1 MRKSRR
7 RSNGDGARPR
17 RPAGGVAKLAAPM
30 TEDELHALLAQR
42 VRYARAQRFMT
53 RKQLAEHSGISLAY
67 LGRIENGTGNI
78 SLGLLR
84 RLALALNLPIVNLLA
99 PEEHPNADLTL
110 IIEFL
115 KRRGEEELAR
125 IRRQLFD
132 GFGPTANRDAR
143 RIALI
148 GIRGVGKSTVGPLL
162 AERLGIPFVELNRE
176 IEKEAGLVVSEIFML
191 YGQRGYR
198 QFERRCLERVIVSH
212 PRVVLAT
219 GGGIVTE
226 AATYEL
232 LLSSFFTIWLKAR
245 PPIMFERVLAQH
257 DARIASPKLR
267 SEALEN
273 IAHTLEARR
282 HLYELA
288 HMSFDTSSKDLNEI
302 VPALLGALP
311 RRANVDP
318 GESSRP
324 ESLVLRLRA

>member
-1 MRKSRR
+1 
-7 RSNGDGARPR
+7 
-17 RPAGGVAKLAAPM
+17 
-30 TEDELHALLAQR
+30 
-42 VRYARAQRFMT
+42 MT
-53 RKQLAEHSGISLAY
+53 RKQLAQQSGISLAY
-67 LGRIENGTGNI
+67 LGRVENGTGNI

-84 RLALALNLPIVNLLA
+84 RLALALSMPIVDLLA

-110 IIEFL
+110 IVEFL
-115 KRRGEEELAR
+115 KRRGQDELAR

-132 GFGPTANRDAR
+132 GFGPTGNRDAR

-162 AERLGIPFVELNRE
+162 ARELGIPFVELNRE
-176 IEKEAGLVVSEIFML
+176 IEKEAGLAVSEIFML

-198 QFERRCLERVIVSH
+198 QLERRCLERVIVSR

-245 PPIMFERVLAQH
+245 PRIMFERVLAQH

-273 IAHTLEARR
+273 IAHSLEARR

-288 HMSFDTSSKDLNEI
+288 HLSFDTSGKDLDE
-302 VPALLGALP
+302 VASALLSALP
-311 RRANVDP
+311 PSAGAGSGESGRPKRRAR
-318 GESSRP
+318 RP
-324 ESLVLRLRA
+324 RA

>member
-1 MRKSRR
+1 
-7 RSNGDGARPR
+7 
-17 RPAGGVAKLAAPM
+17 
-30 TEDELHALLAQR
+30 
-42 VRYARAQRFMT
+42 MT
-53 RKQLAEHSGISLAY
+53 RKQLAQQSGISLAY
-67 LGRIENGTGNI
+67 LGRIEKGTGNI
-78 SLGLLR
+78 SVGLLR
-84 RLALALNLPIVNLLA
+84 RLALALSMPIVDLLA

-115 KRRGEEELAR
+115 KRRGQDELAR

-132 GFGPTANRDAR
+132 GFGPTGTRDAR

-162 AERLGIPFVELNRE
+162 AKRLGIPFVELNRE
-176 IEKEAGLVVSEIFML
+176 IEKEAGLAVSEIFML

-198 QFERRCLERVIVSH
+198 QLERRCLERVIVSY

-219 GGGIVTE
+219 GGGLVTE

-232 LLSSFFTIWLKAR
+232 LLSSFFSIWLKAR
-245 PPIMFERVLAQH
+245 PRIMFERVLEQH

-273 IAHTLEARR
+273 IAHSLEARR

-288 HMSFDTSSKDLNEI
+288 HLSFDTSGKELDEVAS
-302 VPALLGALP
+302 ALLAALP
-311 RRANVDP
+311 SSSSTGSVESRR
-318 GESSRP
+318 SKH
-324 ESLVLRLRA
+324 RARRTRV

>member
-1 MRKSRR
+1 MRL
-7 RSNGDGARPR
+7 
-17 RPAGGVAKLAAPM
+17 PADGVAKLAAPA
-30 TEDELHALLAQR
+30 TEDEVHAPLAQR

-53 RKQLAEHSGISLAY
+53 RKQLAEQSGISLAY
-67 LGRIENGTGNI
+67 LGHIENGTGNI
-78 SLGLLR
+78 SLGLLH
-84 RLALALNLPIVNLLA
+84 RLALALNLPIVSLLA

-115 KRRGEEELAR
+115 KRRSEDELAR
-125 IRRQLFD
+125 VRRQLFD
-132 GFGPTANRDAR
+132 GFGPKANRDAA

-162 AERLGIPFVELNRE
+162 AGRLGIPFVELNQE

-198 QFERRCLERVIVSH
+198 QFERRCLERVIVNH

-226 AATYEL
+226 AGTYEV
-232 LLSSFFTIWLKAR
+232 LLSSFFAIWLKAR
-245 PPIMFERVLAQH
+245 PQIMFERVLAQH

-273 IAHTLEARR
+273 ITHTLEARR

-288 HMSFDTSSKDLNEI
+288 HMSFDTSGKDLAE
-302 VPALLGALP
+302 VVTALLAALP
-311 RRANVDP
+311 SRTTIDADDVAKP
-318 GESSRP
+318 GVVR
-324 ESLVLRLRA
+324 RLRA